1 MSFIRPWIA
10 RDSGCISEMPGG
22 IVVQNTTAMAEAM
35 LRLSKDS
42 ELRAKL
48 GRSGFTAAQEVYN
61 KNKTTSSWIKLV
73 EDLC

>member
-1 MSFIRPWIA
+1 MSFSRPWIA
-10 RDSGCISEMPGG
+10 RAAGCISEMPGG

-35 LRLSKDS
+35 LRLAKDS

-61 KNKTTSSWIKLV
+61 KNKTASSWIKLV

>member
-1 MSFIRPWIA
+1 
-10 RDSGCISEMPGG
+10 
-22 IVVQNTTAMAEAM
+22 MAEAM

-61 KNKTTSSWIKLV
+61 KNKTASSWIKLV